1 MKKNRPNERQLYE
14 SAERQAGYFTTA
26 QAKAAGFSAPLL
38 SHHTKTGKFQRVRR
52 GVYRWSAFPE
62 MPNADLFV
70 AWLSVG
76 PKAVLSHDSALALY
90 GLSDLL
96 PSEVHLTVPR
106 TTSRRRR
113 GVRLHTGR
121 LTPEEITHR
130 EGLPVTTIPRTLA
143 DLIRDGV
150 SEEII
155 RQAVVEALARGLITR
170 KDLLEYAQRRGGR
183 VARIITK
190 IIKEQEPEP

>member
-1 MKKNRPNERQLYE
+1 M
-14 SAERQAGYFTTA
+14 
-26 QAKAAGFSAPLL
+26 
-38 SHHTKTGKFQRVRR
+38 RR
-52 GVYRWSAFPE
+52 GVYRWSAFPD

-96 PSEVHLTVPR
+96 PSEIHLTVPR
-106 TTSRRRR
+106 TTSRRRK

-121 LTPEEITHR
+121 IAPEEITQR
-130 EGLPVTTIPRTLA
+130 EGLPVTTLPRTLA

-155 RQAVVEALARGLITR
+155 RQAIAEALTRGMITR
-170 KDLLEYAQRRGGR
+170 KALLEDAQRRGGR

-190 IIKEQEPEP
+190 ILEEQERGP

>member
-1 MKKNRPNERQLYE
+1 MTKNGPNEHQLYQA
-14 SAERQAGYFTTA
+14 AERQAGYFTTA

-38 SHHTKTGKFQRVRR
+38 SHYTKTGKFQRVRR

-62 MPNADLFV
+62 IPNADLFV

-96 PSEVHLTVPR
+96 PSEIHLTVPR
-106 TTSRRRR
+106 TTSRRHR
-113 GVRLHTGR
+113 GVRLHTGG
-121 LTPEEITHR
+121 LTSEEITQR

-150 SEEII
+150 SEEIV
-155 RQAVVEALARGLITR
+155 RQAVAEALTRGLITR
-170 KDLLEYAQRRGGR
+170 DALLEDAQRRGGR

-190 IIKEQEPEP
+190 ILEKQEQKP